1 MEYNKFVDLSKSYL
15 FCQLKRNE
23 LTRSEGFHP
32 RLLPFITI
40 SREAGTGETAI
51 THSLLDELAGK
62 QLPGECPWT
71 LYDKDLVKRVVEDYN
86 LGRMQG
92 LLPERKF
99 SDIQTM
105 FEELFGMHPTKRE
118 MAHNISKSIIKL
130 ADMGNVIIVGRGSF
144 YITRHHSNG
153 LHIRLIGSMQKRVK
167 HMVDEYSL
175 NLKQAEEYIKKE
187 DQERHDYVKKLF
199 GVDLNDPH
207 HYDMVINTDKLS
219 SQEITALIAE
229 HIELLKEKLAMNYY
243 SEELTAV

>member
-23 LTRSEGFHP
+23 LTKSEGFHP

-40 SREAGTGETAI
+40 SREAGTGESAI
-51 THSLLDELAGK
+51 TNTLLDELSNK
-62 QLPGECPWT
+62 QPPGECPWT

-86 LGRMQG
+86 LTGIQG
-92 LLPERKF
+92 ILPERKF

-105 FEELFGMHPTKRE
+105 FEELFGLHPTKRE
-118 MAHNISKSIIKL
+118 MAHNISKSILKL

-144 YITRHHSNG
+144 YITRHHRNA
-153 LHIRLIGSMQKRVK
+153 LHIRLIGSLQKRVK

-175 NLKQAEEYIKKE
+175 SLRQAEEYIKKE
-187 DQERHDYVKKLF
+187 DTQRHDYVKKLF

-207 HYDMVINTDKLS
+207 HYDLVINTDKLS
-219 SQEITALIAE
+219 PQEIIALIAD
-229 HIELLKEKLAMNYY
+229 HIELLKEKLALTYY

>member
-1 MEYNKFVDLSKSYL
+1 MEYNKFVDISKSYL
-15 FCQLKRNE
+15 FCQLLRNK
-23 LTRSEGFHP
+23 LTKSEGFHP

-51 THSLLDELAGK
+51 THTLLDELSSK
-62 QLPGECPWT
+62 QLPDECPWT

-86 LGRMQG
+86 LSGIQG

-105 FEELFGMHPTKRE
+105 FEELFGLHPTKRE

-144 YITRHHSNG
+144 YITRHHPNG
-153 LHIRLIGSMQKRVK
+153 LHVRLIGSLQKRVK
-167 HMVDEYSL
+167 HMVDEYSMT
-175 NLKQAEEYIKKE
+175 LKQAEEYIKKE
-187 DQERHDYVKKLF
+187 DNERHDYVKKLF

-207 HYDMVINTDKLS
+207 FYDMVINTDKLS
-219 SQEITALIAE
+219 PQEIIALIAD
-229 HIELLKEKLAMNYY
+229 HIELLKEKLALNYF

>member
-175 NLKQAEEYIKKE
+175 TLKQAEEYVKKE

-219 SQEITALIAE
+219 PQEITALIAD